1 MIWPRAPRY
10 QGPERRRTR
19 RWRPRPLRVLASLLA
34 VAAMA
39 YAAAAL
45 WLMREERQLIFQ
57 AIGALG
63 DDRPPFPYEQIDL
76 PRADGRR
83 QFAWIMRAEPTAHEV
98 WVLYL
103 HGSPST
109 IASPVNIA
117 HYELMRGLGLNV
129 LAPESRGFAGLDGQP
144 TEAALLEDARAAYAH
159 LQRLAPR
166 SRIVLYGWSLG
177 AAVAV
182 NLAEQV
188 PAAALIL
195 EGAPASILESTRRR
209 YPLFP
214 VHLLMQS
221 RFETIAKIDDIQA
234 PLLFLH
240 SPTDAVVGIEEG
252 RRLFAAAQAAKR
264 FVEIDG
270 GHMEAARVS
279 RDRMRQAIE
288 AFLRDALP
296 AAGPSGSARPEPA
309 RGRPAGPGSGAR
321 RLPSGS

>member
-1 MIWPRAPRY
+1 M
-10 QGPERRRTR
+10 
-19 RWRPRPLRVLASLLA
+19 LAALLA
-34 VAAMA
+34 VAALA

-45 WLMREERQLIFQ
+45 WLMRQERRLIFQ
-57 AIGALG
+57 AIGTLG
-63 DDRPPFPYEQIDL
+63 DDRPPFAYEQVDL
-76 PRADGRR
+76 PRADGGRL
-83 QFAWIMRAEPTAHEV
+83 FAWIMRAEPPARDV

-117 HYELMRGLGLNV
+117 HYDLLRGLGLSV
-129 LAPESRGFAGLDGQP
+129 LAPEYRGFAGLDGRP
-144 TEAALLEDARAAYAH
+144 TEAALLEDAQAAYAH
-159 LQRLAPR
+159 LERLAPR
-166 SRIVLYGWSLG
+166 GRIILYGWSLG

-182 NLAEQV
+182 NLAGHV

-221 RFETIAKIDDIQA
+221 RFETIAKIADVQA

-240 SPTDAVVGIEEG
+240 SPSDAVVSIDDG
-252 RRLFAAAQAAKR
+252 RRLFAAAAAEKR
-264 FVEIDG
+264 FVEVDG
-270 GHMEAARVS
+270 GHLDAVRVD

-288 AFLRDALP
+288 AFLRDELP
-296 AAGPSGSARPEPA
+296 PAGTSGRARPGEADPGPQA
-309 RGRPAGPGSGAR
+309 RAPGAR
-321 RLPSGS
+321 ALQSGF